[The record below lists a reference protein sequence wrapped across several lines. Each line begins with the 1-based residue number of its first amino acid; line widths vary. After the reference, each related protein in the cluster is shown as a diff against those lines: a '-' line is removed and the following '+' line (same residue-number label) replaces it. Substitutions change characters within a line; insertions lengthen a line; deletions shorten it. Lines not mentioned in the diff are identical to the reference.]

1 MRIAFVI
8 PGGVDR
14 GGREHVVPMFLWLI
28 ERLARRHDLHVFVL
42 DYYDEPCTYDLLGAT
57 VHDLGRPRSIR
68 GTRRFRVAQ
77 RLDDA
82 LRRQGPFD
90 LLHAYWGMPAGVAAA
105 QVATAMR
112 LPFILTLDSGELVR
126 IDDIAYGLQRR
137 WIDRRAVRA
146 AIRGASVVTVPT
158 TYMSKLMP
166 PGSTAPTIIPM
177 GVDRSVFTSVNRVDG
192 PPWRLIRVGS
202 INPVKDYPTLLHAFA
217 AVVQR
222 EPDVHLDVV
231 GEDTLGGAISR
242 LATRLG
248 LDARVSF
255 HGPLESARVAPLY
268 AQAHV
273 NLVSSRHESA
283 NVTVLE
289 AACTGV
295 PTVGTA
301 VGYIADL
308 HPDAA
313 IAVPVRSPLALAD
326 AIVSLLR
333 DPERRRRIGLH
344 AREWALTHDADWTA
358 DTFDALYQRVRDRTN
373 A

>member
-28 ERLARRHDLHVFVL
+28 ERLARRHELQVFVL
-42 DYYDEPCTYDLLGAT
+42 DYHDEPCTYDLLGAT
-57 VHDLGRPRSIR
+57 VHDLGRPRGIR
-68 GTRRFRVAQ
+68 GIRRFRVAQ
-77 RLDDA
+77 RLGDA
-82 LRRQGPFD
+82 LRRHGPFD
-90 LLHAYWGMPAGVAAA
+90 LLHAYWGMPAGAAA
-105 QVATAMR
+105 ALVAPAMR
-112 LPFILTLDSGELVR
+112 LPFVLTLDSGELVR
-126 IDDIAYGLQRR
+126 FDDIAYGLQRR
-137 WIDRRAVRA
+137 WFDRRVVRA
-146 AIRGASVVTVPT
+146 AIHGASAVTVPT

-166 PGSTAPTIIPM
+166 PGSPPPTIIPI
-177 GVDRSVFTSVNRVDG
+177 GVDRSIFTSVNRVDG

-231 GEDTLGGAISR
+231 GEDTLGGTILR
-242 LATRLG
+242 LATQLG
-248 LDARVSF
+248 VDARMTF
-255 HGPLESARVAPLY
+255 HGPLESVRVAQLY
-268 AQAHV
+268 ARAHV

-308 HPDAA
+308 HPDGAV
-313 IAVPVRSPLALAD
+313 AVPVRRPLALAD
-326 AIVSLLR
+326 AIISLLH
-333 DPERRRRIGLH
+333 DPERRRRVGLH
-344 AREWALTHDADWTA
+344 AREWALAHDADWTA
-358 DTFDALYQRVRDRTN
+358 DAFDALYQRVRDLTN
-373 A
+373 G

>member
-28 ERLARRHDLHVFVL
+28 ERLARRHELHVFVL
-42 DYYDEPCTYDLLGAT
+42 DYYDEPCTYDLRGAT
-57 VHDLGRPRSIR
+57 VHDLGRPRGIR

-77 RLDDA
+77 RLGDA
-82 LRRQGPFD
+82 LHRHGPFD
-90 LLHAYWGMPAGVAAA
+90 LLHAYWGMPAGAAA
-105 QVATAMR
+105 ARVAPAMR
-112 LPFILTLDSGELVR
+112 LSFVLTLDSGELVR

-146 AIRGASVVTVPT
+146 AIRGASAVTVPT
-158 TYMSKLMP
+158 VYMSKLMP
-166 PGSTAPTIIPM
+166 PGSNPPAVIPM
-177 GVDRSVFTSVNRVDG
+177 GVDRSVFANAGPVDG

-202 INPVKDYPTLLHAFA
+202 INRVKDYPTLLLAFA

-231 GEDTLGGAISR
+231 GEDTLGGTIVR
-242 LATRLG
+242 LATELG
-248 LDARVSF
+248 LDAHVTF
-255 HGPLESARVAPLY
+255 HGPLDSVRVAQLY
-268 AQAHV
+268 ARSHV

-308 HPDAA
+308 HPDGAV
-313 IAVPVRSPLALAD
+313 AVPVRSPRALAD

-344 AREWALTHDADWTA
+344 ARDWALAHDADWTA
-358 DTFDALYQRVRDRTN
+358 DAFDALYHRVGDGTN
-373 A
+373 